1 MKKLVVNK
9 KYNGKKLN
17 KFLFDNLPSLNSNL
31 FYKTLR
37 KKDIKVNG
45 KRVNEN
51 INIFE
56 GDEILLYISDDLL
69 DYHLKLDIFFE
80 DENILIINKPNNIE
94 VVGKKYNRSYPICQ
108 K

>member
-45 KRVNEN
+45 KRVHEN

-69 DYHLKLDIFFE
+69 DYHLKLDIFLKMKIF
-80 DENILIINKPNNIE
+80 
-94 VVGKKYNRSYPICQ
+94 
-108 K
+108 